1 MTGEGKKKKAKAQ
14 NCASV
19 CVCAS
24 PVPKGSLLHAR
35 ILECRGPAADKQTL
49 ANKAMLVRWMHS
61 LINCVPAFFQMFS
74 TMVCLVVGAAVRCS
88 TPGRRLKPTCS
99 VVVFLTCQLL
109 QPYCMTDMIDGV
121 ANSTL
126 TCVFRA
132 SRTHT

>member
-61 LINCVPAFFQMFS
+61 LMNCVYLRCDITLLFSLFFDSMGAF
-74 TMVCLVVGAAVRCS
+74 
-88 TPGRRLKPTCS
+88 
-99 VVVFLTCQLL
+99 
-109 QPYCMTDMIDGV
+109 MIDPK
-121 ANSTL
+121 
-126 TCVFRA
+126 TCLHR
-132 SRTHT
+132 